1 MVWIPAATAAT
12 CHDVA
17 LQILLAPWWRS
28 AYRML
33 ISDMIFLPLVAAY
46 IVLLVRSWQPDTLS
60 LMMPGSLAD
69 GFAGP

>member
-1 MVWIPAATAAT
+1 MAHAFPRAA
-12 CHDVA
+12 A

-33 ISDMIFLPLVAAY
+33 ISDVIFLPLIAAY